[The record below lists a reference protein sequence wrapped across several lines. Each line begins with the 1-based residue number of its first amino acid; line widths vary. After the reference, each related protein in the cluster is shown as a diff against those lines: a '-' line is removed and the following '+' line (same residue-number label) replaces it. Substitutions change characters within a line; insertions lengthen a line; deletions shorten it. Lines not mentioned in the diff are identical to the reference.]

1 MKIGVGVR
9 GPGFYA
15 DMTATELAVHQA
27 RDNGDLSDDM
37 IRFDEQIGQIE
48 DMSPVERAA
57 VAVMH
62 FEELKNRG

>member
-1 MKIGVGVR
+1 MKMGAGMR

-15 DMTATELAVHQA
+15 DMTPTELTTHQA

-37 IRFDEQIGQIE
+37 IRFDEQIAVIE
-48 DMSPVERAA
+48 DMSPAERAA